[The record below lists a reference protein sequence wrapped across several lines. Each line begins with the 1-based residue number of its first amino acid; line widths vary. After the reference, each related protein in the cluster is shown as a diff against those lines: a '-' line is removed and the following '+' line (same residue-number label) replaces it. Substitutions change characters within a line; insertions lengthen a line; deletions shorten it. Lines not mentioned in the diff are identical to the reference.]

1 MEPNNLCLANINI
14 CFKDKELKTRT
25 TLKNTVI
32 GLSKMGKEEEKQRE
46 RGLKKVYDNMDPFS
60 AWKNE
65 FEIHNS
71 IYKRWTTKF
80 QAKREKIHT
89 EIYFEQWGFYFYLV
103 PITVW
108 IGFYTNNSYWQTK
121 IKVFFYNQI
130 SCDQTFPP
138 I

>member
-71 IYKRWTTKF
+71 IYKMWTTKF

-89 EIYFEQWGFYFYLV
+89 EINFEQWGFLFLPSANNCV
-103 PITVW
+103 VW
-108 IGFYTNNSYWQTK
+108 IFTNKSYWQTK
-121 IKVFFYNQI
+121 LKVFFYNQI
-130 SCDQTFPP
+130 SWDQTFPP

>member
-46 RGLKKVYDNMDPFS
+46 RGLKKVYDK
-60 AWKNE
+60 KNE

-71 IYKRWTTKF
+71 IYKRWT
-80 QAKREKIHT
+80 KREKIHN
-89 EIYFEQWGFYFYLV
+89 EIYFEQW
-103 PITVW
+103 
-108 IGFYTNNSYWQTK
+108 
-121 IKVFFYNQI
+121 FFLF
-130 SCDQTFPP
+130 ST
-138 I
+138 